1 MAKSKAER
9 RAEKLAKIEASKKA
23 ATTKPVETKKEE
35 TKVETKVEKP
45 KKEPTPAPQPDPKKE
60 EIKNET
66 KDAKPTEKPVE
77 KPKDTPKDK
86 TTTKPKQSASVKT
99 TIEEIEAEEVVEP
112 VVDTGKNKN
121 TIASGLNKLA
131 NGERIDLNH
140 GIELMSMI
148 HKQYVSNPDSPEEL
162 RKAMSNQFDAMAFIH
177 LYHWNEQTKNDFK
190 EAGIKINSE
199 MFDAMSDAVANVLGI
214 KLIGLPDKE
223 DPKQMKIDFDA
234 TMKNA
239 PQEAKEV
246 IEAEKKTKQIT
257 EVPKYDSS
265 MTEEQVI
272 ENIRAIM
279 SMHSGSNGMGNNLV
293 NAVNFARDAFGLKD
307 AQPAEIL
314 AVILSKLDTPHVL
327 VNSFRAMAYG
337 SIQKWETPFVS
348 HVRFMAKLK
357 PHSYTDKEVADIV
370 RLFLADAMESNAK
383 GDEKSLKS
391 TETAYETLFKAYNDK
406 LINQMIDCLKDSKKV
421 VNLPKIDGLSMNNKP
436 LDCKGI
442 FQLMKDTYG
451 DLSDKLMKKQL
462 QTIAA
467 LYMKPIGTVADYTKL
482 S

>member
-1 MAKSKAER
+1 MTKKSKAER
-9 RAEKLAKIEASKKA
+9 KAEKLAKVTASKNA
-23 ATTKPVETKKEE
+23 ATTKVEDVKKEVTPIE
-35 TKVETKVEKP
+35 EIKP
-45 KKEPTPAPQPDPKKE
+45 EPQPEPKKE

-66 KDAKPTEKPVE
+66 QKEKSTEKPVE
-77 KPKDTPKDK
+77 KPKDTSGDKTKTKPK
-86 TTTKPKQSASVKT
+86 TTTSVKAK
-99 TIEEIEAEEVVEP
+99 IEEVEAEVVEP
-112 VVDTGKNKN
+112 MVDTKPNKQ
-121 TIASGLNKLA
+121 TIAGSLNGIA

-140 GIELMSMI
+140 GVELMGMI
-148 HKQYVSNPDSPEEL
+148 HKQYVTNPDTPEEL
-162 RKAMSNQFDAMAFIH
+162 RKAMNTQFDAMAFIH

-190 EAGIKINSE
+190 EAGIKVNSE
-199 MFDAMSDAVANVLGI
+199 MFNAMSDAVANALGI
-214 KLIGLPDKE
+214 TLVGLPVKE
-223 DPKQMKIDFDA
+223 DPKQMKIDFEA
-234 TMKNA
+234 TMKDA
-239 PQEAKEV
+239 PQEAKEA
-246 IEAEKKTKQIT
+246 IEAEKKTKVIT

-265 MTEEQVI
+265 MTDEQVV

-337 SIQKWETPFVS
+337 SLQKWENPFIS
-348 HVRFMAKLK
+348 HARFMAKLK
-357 PHSYTDKEVADIV
+357 PYSYTDKEVADIV
-370 RLFLADAMESNAK
+370 RLFLANAMENNAK
-383 GDEKSLKS
+383 DDKKSLES
-391 TETAYETLFKAYNDK
+391 TETAYEELFKAYNDS
-406 LINQMIDCLKDSKKV
+406 LINEIMGCAKDSKKV
-421 VNLPKIDGLSMNNKP
+421 VKLPGIKGLSMNNKP
-436 LDCKGI
+436 IDCKGI
-442 FQLMKDTYG
+442 FQIMKEAYG

>member
-1 MAKSKAER
+1 MAKGKSKAER
-9 RAEKLAKIEASKKA
+9 KAEKLAKVAASKSA
-23 ATTKPVETKKEE
+23 ATTKVEDVKKEVTPVEE
-35 TKVETKVEKP
+35 TKP
-45 KKEPTPAPQPDPKKE
+45 IPQPEPKKE

-66 KDAKPTEKPVE
+66 QEKSAEKPVE
-77 KPKDTPKDK
+77 KPKDTSEDKTKTKPK
-86 TTTKPKQSASVKT
+86 TTTSVKEK
-99 TIEEIEAEEVVEP
+99 IEEVEAEVIEP
-112 VVDTGKNKN
+112 VVNTKPNKQ
-121 TIASGLNKLA
+121 TIAGSLNSIA

-140 GIELMSMI
+140 GVELMGMI
-148 HKQYVSNPDSPEEL
+148 HKQYVTNPDAPEEL
-162 RKAMSNQFDAMAFIH
+162 RKAMNTQFDAMAFIH

-190 EAGIKINSE
+190 EAGIKVNSE
-199 MFDAMSDAVANVLGI
+199 MFDAMSDAVANALGI
-214 KLIGLPDKE
+214 TLVGLPVKE
-223 DPKQMKIDFDA
+223 DPKQMKIDFEA
-234 TMKNA
+234 TMKSA
-239 PQEAKEV
+239 PQEAKEA
-246 IEAEKKTKQIT
+246 IEAEKKTKVIT

-265 MTEEQVI
+265 MTDEQVI

-279 SMHSGSNGMGNNLV
+279 SMHTGSNGMGNNLV

-337 SIQKWETPFVS
+337 SVQKWETPFVS

-357 PHSYTDKEVADIV
+357 PYSYTDKEVADIV

-421 VNLPKIDGLSMNNKP
+421 VNLPKIEGLSMNNKP

>member
-1 MAKSKAER
+1 MTKKSKAER
-9 RAEKLAKIEASKKA
+9 KAEKLAKVTASKNA
-23 ATTKPVETKKEE
+23 ATTKVEDIKKEVTPVEE
-35 TKVETKVEKP
+35 TKPE
-45 KKEPTPAPQPDPKKE
+45 PQPEPKKE
-60 EIKNET
+60 EVKIET
-66 KDAKPTEKPVE
+66 QKEKSTEKPVE
-77 KPKDTPKDK
+77 KPKDTSGDKTKTKPK
-86 TTTKPKQSASVKT
+86 TTTSVKAK
-99 TIEEIEAEEVVEP
+99 IEEVEAEVVEP
-112 VVDTGKNKN
+112 MVDTKPNKQ
-121 TIASGLNKLA
+121 TIAGSLNGIA

-140 GIELMSMI
+140 GVELMGMI
-148 HKQYVSNPDSPEEL
+148 HKQYVTNPDTPEEL
-162 RKAMSNQFDAMAFIH
+162 RKAMNTQFDAMAFIH

-391 TETAYETLFKAYNDK
+391 TETAYEALFKAYNDK

>member
-1 MAKSKAER
+1 MAKGKSKAER
-9 RAEKLAKIEASKKA
+9 KAEKLAKVTASKNA
-23 ATTKPVETKKEE
+23 ATTKVEDVKKEVTPVEE
-35 TKVETKVEKP
+35 TKPE
-45 KKEPTPAPQPDPKKE
+45 PQPEPKKE
-60 EIKNET
+60 EVKNET
-66 KDAKPTEKPVE
+66 QKEKSTEKPVE
-77 KPKDTPKDK
+77 KPKDTSGDKTKTKPK
-86 TTTKPKQSASVKT
+86 TTTSVKAK
-99 TIEEIEAEEVVEP
+99 IEEVEAEEVVEP
-112 VVDTGKNKN
+112 VVNTVTNKGA
-121 TIASGLNKLA
+121 IASSLNKLA

-140 GIELMSMI
+140 GVELMGMI
-148 HKQYVSNPDSPEEL
+148 HKQYVTNPDSPEEL
-162 RKAMSNQFDAMAFIH
+162 RKAMSSQFDAMAFIH

-234 TMKNA
+234 TMKSA
-239 PQEAKEV
+239 PEEAKEV

-265 MTEEQVI
+265 MTDEQVI
-272 ENIRAIM
+272 ENLRAIM
-279 SMHSGSNGMGNNLV
+279 SMHTGSNGMGNNLV
-293 NAVNFARDAFGLKD
+293 NAINFARDAFGLKD

-314 AVILSKLDTPHVL
+314 AAIITKLDTPHVL
-327 VNSFRAMAYG
+327 MNSFRAMAYG

-348 HVRFMAKLK
+348 HARVMAKLK
-357 PHSYTDKEVADIV
+357 PFSYTDKEVADIV
-370 RLFLADAMESNAK
+370 RLFLANAMEDNAK

-391 TETAYETLFKAYNDK
+391 TETAYETLFKAYNDE
-406 LINQMIDCLKDSKKV
+406 LINQIVGCLKDSKKV

-442 FQLMKDTYG
+442 FQLMKDVYG

-482 S
+482 A